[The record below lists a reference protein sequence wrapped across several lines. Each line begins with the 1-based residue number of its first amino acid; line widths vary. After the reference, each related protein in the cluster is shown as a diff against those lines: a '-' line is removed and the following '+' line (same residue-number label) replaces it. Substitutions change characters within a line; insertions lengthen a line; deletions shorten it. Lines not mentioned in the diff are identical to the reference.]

1 MQSPRDTHLH
11 SIYRLLKAVGPFFE
25 TDKSKAWTF
34 PDAFPFTV
42 LSLVV
47 TEKAIAAQKYK
58 MQVLR
63 DMTGQRHS
71 DVANRKV

>member
-11 SIYRLLKAVGPFFE
+11 STSPLLKAVGLFFE
-25 TDKSKAWTF
+25 IDESEAWNF

-42 LSLVV
+42 LSLEVM
-47 TEKAIAAQKYK
+47 EKAIAAQKYK

-63 DMTGQRHS
+63 DMTGRRHS